1 MCSILLKIQNMRNIL
16 LIFVCIF
23 TLLSCNAKTEKS
35 SAEEVTINQN
45 AVVTVDLPVEG
56 MTCTGCEN
64 TVKKGVSEIP
74 GVLDVSASFQEGRAT
89 VKFDTTL
96 TNHGQIS
103 ETIAKSGYKVTDH
116 ERTK

>member
-1 MCSILLKIQNMRNIL
+1 MCSIFEKFPDMKNTL
-16 LIFVCIF
+16 LIFAFIL

-35 SAEEVTINQN
+35 SAKEVTINQN
-45 AVVTVDLPVEG
+45 AVVTLDLSVKG

-74 GVLDVSASFQEGRAT
+74 GVLDVSASFQDGRAT

-103 ETIAKSGYKVTDH
+103 ETIAKSGYEVTGH
-116 ERTK
+116 ERAK